1 MLFSSHIFTPLE
13 ITPIKY
19 LQHDLVN
26 DGSYCVKPFMF
37 WTILQIL
44 AHILAI
50 LYENSRLYRMNG
62 YHLLTETEGNSVFCG
77 PETVDVSRGRGS
89 TKHTAFPR
97 S

>member
-13 ITPIKY
+13 ITPMKY
-19 LQHDLVN
+19 LQHDLLN
-26 DGSYCVKPFMF
+26 DGSYCVKTFMF

-62 YHLLTETEGNSVFCG
+62 SICLRKYKTIRSTISYSLTFYCA
-77 PETVDVSRGRGS
+77 
-89 TKHTAFPR
+89 HA
-97 S
+97 